1 MTQRKTVGMRI
12 RQVPNSRKSD
22 ILWLVQGIVA
32 LLACVALTLTV
43 NTLTGNPWPI
53 MLFVIVWL
61 CIAYG
66 ILLKTKHESWF
77 YMGSLL
83 LLLVLILLCRKQ
95 VLEGFRI
102 FWNHASD
109 PMLRGTGW
117 VLPEWELQMHAE
129 QSNLCVT
136 LFAVFASAVIALI
149 CCALTSYAPV
159 LLALLLPAV
168 LLWGLMIFGI
178 DESVAW
184 LLPVLGIS
192 VLILMYSGWRKKGA
206 AAPVIMGWFTCALV
220 TSLLMVGTYLPGVQ
234 NWVVQIREEVHQ
246 TIHEKKYETRY
257 TTLPEGDF
265 SSFQKED
272 SFAVQALAVTMD
284 TPQQMYLRGFTGD
297 IFTGESWK
305 PLDKDALVKNKQ
317 FLYWLNQNAF
327 NLNAQFDAAAAYA
340 QTQKST
346 VTIQNIGA
354 CSYYRYVPFSIS
366 RGAWAQDENLNTDGV
381 HADAERNYVYS
392 VASGNAET
400 IMQVLNY
407 LQTSEDPAVL
417 QYRKAESGYRQ
428 FIHHYYTQV
437 PEEVKMLLSQHWDAI
452 AGKYGSANN
461 LTLQQA
467 QECAVM
473 FLSKCFPEEGTPDD
487 LVLPLEI
494 AEGTTYQYATVAA
507 LTLRYFGIPARYAEG
522 YVITEKMASAYES
535 GETITVDSSCAKA
548 WVEVYQ
554 DGIGWIPMDLTPG
567 MDGILGNIDSPDQNE
582 NAVSPGADST
592 QDNQTAEWLE
602 EMLQEEQWQDEEEP
616 EEELQEELN
625 EQPESNNEN
634 RMQLLRNLLLLL
646 LTLLI
651 VFVLLFLILAIRRRV
666 ICSRKEKRF
675 ASENFGDAVAWIYA
689 DTAILLEKLGFD
701 RENGSMR
708 ALRGSLETKFGE
720 DFAVQFDLVSDLND
734 RALFSS
740 LPMEKEHRKTVRKF
754 HSWVLRKLNTEVKWY
769 RRMWLKWG
777 LCLY

>member
-1 MTQRKTVGMRI
+1 MTQRNTVGMRI
-12 RQVPNSRKSD
+12 RQVPNSQKKD
-22 ILWLVQGIVA
+22 IQWLVQGIVA
-32 LLACVALTLTV
+32 LLACVVLTLTV

-53 MLFVIVWL
+53 MLAVVVWL

-66 ILLKTKHESWF
+66 ILLKTKHESWL
-77 YMGSLL
+77 YMGI
-83 LLLVLILLCRKQ
+83 LLLVLVLVLLCRRQ

-109 PMLRGTGW
+109 PMLCGTGW
-117 VLPEWELQMHAE
+117 VLPEWELQMNAE
-129 QSNLCVT
+129 QSELCVT
-136 LFAVFASAVIALI
+136 LFAGCTAAVIALI
-149 CCALTSYAPV
+149 CCALASYAPV

-168 LLWGLMIFGI
+168 LLLGLVLFGI
-178 DESVAW
+178 DERIAW
-184 LLPVLGIS
+184 LLPVLGTS

-206 AAPVIMGWFTCALV
+206 AAPVVMSWFACIV
-220 TSLLMVGTYLPGVQ
+220 ITSLLMVGTYLPGMQ
-234 NWVVQIREEVHQ
+234 NWTVQIHEDVHQ

-265 SSFQKED
+265 SSYQQEN
-272 SFAVQALAVTMD
+272 SYTVQALAVTMD
-284 TPQQMYLRGFTGD
+284 IPQQMYLRGFTGD
-297 IFTGESWK
+297 VFTGESWE
-305 PLDKDALVKNKQ
+305 PLDKDALAKNKQ
-317 FLYWLNQNAF
+317 FLYWLNLNAF

-354 CSYYRYVPFSIS
+354 CSYYRYVPFSIG
-366 RGAWAQDENLNTDGV
+366 RGAWAQAENLNTDGI

-392 VASGNAET
+392 VTSGNAET

-437 PEEVKMLLSQHWDAI
+437 PEETKELLSHQWDAI

-467 QECAVM
+467 QECAVI
-473 FLSKCFPEEGTPDD
+473 FLSKCFPEEGTPEDV
-487 LVLPLEI
+487 VLPLEI
-494 AEGTTYQYATVAA
+494 VEGTTYQYATVAA

-522 YVITEKMASAYES
+522 YVISEKMASAYES

-567 MDGILGNIDSPDQNE
+567 MDGILGNTDSTDQNK
-582 NAVSPGADST
+582 NAVSPGADGM
-592 QDNQTAEWLE
+592 QGNQVAESLE
-602 EMLQEEQWQDEEEP
+602 EMFQEEQWQ
-616 EEELQEELN
+616 EELEENPQEELN

-634 RMQLLRNLLLLL
+634 MMQLLRNILLLFLLLLVVL
-646 LTLLI
+646 
-651 VFVLLFLILAIRRRV
+651 VLLFLILEIRRRI

-689 DTAILLEKLGFD
+689 DTAIFLEKLGFD
-701 RENGSMR
+701 RKNGSMR
-708 ALRGSLETKFGE
+708 TLRDPLETKFGE
-720 DFAVQFDLVSDLND
+720 DFAMQFDLVSDLND

-740 LPMEKEHRKTVRKF
+740 LPMEKEHRNTARKF

-769 RRMWLKWG
+769 RRMWLKWV